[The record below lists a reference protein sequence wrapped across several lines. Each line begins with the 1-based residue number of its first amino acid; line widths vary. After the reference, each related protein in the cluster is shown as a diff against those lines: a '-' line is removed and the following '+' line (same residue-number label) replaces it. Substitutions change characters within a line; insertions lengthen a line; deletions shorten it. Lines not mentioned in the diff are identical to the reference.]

1 MDLAP
6 REESRAAVNRKVA
19 QPRPISMAGVTAGL
33 KDRLNIMLVGDGG
46 RRRRR
51 VDIGRGKKDQPH
63 DAQEADS
70 AETKN
75 CFRMDRH
82 ACIIAEIRKYN
93 KENAIFGIYQSGT
106 GTIAL

>member
-6 REESRAAVNRKVA
+6 REETCATVNRKVA

-33 KDRLNIMLVGDGG
+33 KDWLDIMLVGDEG

-75 CFRMDRH
+75 CFGLDRH
-82 ACIIAEIRKYN
+82 ACIITEVRKYN
-93 KENAIFGIYQSGT
+93 KENAIFGIYQLGT
-106 GTIAL
+106 GTTTL